1 MKYVIIGG
9 DAAGMSAAMQVFKH
23 DETAQITILE
33 QGEIY
38 SYAQCGIPYAVSG
51 VTSSVENLLVRS
63 VATFRNKFGM
73 DARINYKVEKVDTNK
88 QIVSGRHLK
97 TGEAFQV
104 PYDKLLIASG
114 ASPFVPQWEGI
125 NLAGIHSVKTLPDTN
140 RIIEDLE
147 EDVAEVTIVG
157 GGYISLEMAES
168 FRVLGKKVRLL
179 IRGTQ
184 IAKIFDEDM
193 AKLVEE
199 EAVRQEIEILYEEEI
214 EEIIGDGKVSE
225 VRTNKQTHK
234 TDLLIVATGVRPNT
248 AFLKETNI
256 SLAKNGAV
264 DVNEH
269 LETNV
274 PNVYAA
280 GDCAL
285 QYNRLT
291 GKNDYIPLGTHANKQ
306 GRIAGLNMAGMTRSF
321 KGIVGTSI
329 LKFMDLSLGK
339 TGLSEREA
347 KDAEIP
353 CMAVLIKAKDHAA
366 YYPQAETLWIKL
378 TFNENDGLLLGG
390 QVIGKAGV
398 DKRTDVVAVA
408 IFNQMTVEELE
419 DLDLGYAPPYNS
431 TWDPIQK
438 AARKAVGK
446 LTEDQ

>member
-51 VTSSVENLLVRS
+51 VTSSVEELLVRS

-73 DARINYKVEKVDTNK
+73 DARINHKVEKVDTNK
-88 QIVSGRHLK
+88 QMVSGRHLK

-104 PYDKLLIASG
+104 QYDKLLIASG
-114 ASPFVPQWEGI
+114 ASPFVPNWKGV
-125 NLAGIHSVKTLPDTN
+125 NLAGVHSVKTIPDTKA
-140 RIIEDLE
+140 IIEDLRG
-147 EDVAEVTIVG
+147 DVEEVTIVG
-157 GGYISLEMAES
+157 GGYISLEIAES
-168 FRVLGKKVRLL
+168 FRLLGKKVRLL

-184 IAKIFDEDM
+184 IAKIFDPDM
-193 AKLVEE
+193 SKLVEE
-199 EAVRQEIEILYEEEI
+199 EAVRQGIDILYEEEI
-214 EEIIGDGKVSE
+214 EEILGDEKVTD
-225 VRTNKQTHK
+225 VRTNKQTLK

-248 AFLKETNI
+248 AFLKETDL
-256 SLAKNGAV
+256 SMARNGAV
-264 DVNEH
+264 DVNGYM
-269 LETNV
+269 ETNIA
-274 PNVYAA
+274 NVYAA

-291 GKNDYIPLGTHANKQ
+291 EKNDYIPLGTHANKQ
-306 GRIAGLNMAGMTRSF
+306 GRIAGLNMAGIKRSF
-321 KGIVGTSI
+321 KGIIGTSI

-347 KDAEIP
+347 KDAEFP
-353 CMAVLIKAKDHAA
+353 YMSVTTEAKNHAS
-366 YYPQAETLWIKL
+366 YYPQAETLSIKL
-378 TFNENDGLLLGG
+378 TFHRDNGLLLGG

-398 DKRTDVVAVA
+398 DKRTDVLAVA
-408 IFNQMTVEELE
+408 IFNNMTVEQLE
-419 DLDLGYAPPYNS
+419 DLDLSYAPPYNS
-431 TWDPIQK
+431 TWDPIQR

-446 LTEDQ
+446 LIED